1 MKNDIKEE
9 EKNQE
14 LITKYN
20 ELNKLQ
26 ESSDRDSKAK
36 QLQLEEMELKYKN
49 LEKEY
54 NDLKTQYEEISKQNM
69 VLIAQNDNNN
79 TLLKDT
85 KSQLD
90 LAEQKIKSQ
99 NSEIDEYKIRTSQL
113 VENNSQLESKIKEI
127 EKGKDFL
134 PKSIKENIGE
144 NENKTLAINM
154 EALSD
159 LSLEDL
165 KMKIIS
171 MREVN
176 DLLYQQLNEA
186 DEQKLEIE

>member
-1 MKNDIKEE
+1 MNP
-9 EKNQE
+9 
-14 LITKYN
+14 
-20 ELNKLQ
+20 
-26 ESSDRDSKAK
+26 
-36 QLQLEEMELKYKN
+36 
-49 LEKEY
+49 
-54 NDLKTQYEEISKQNM
+54 
-69 VLIAQNDNNN
+69 
-79 TLLKDT
+79 
-85 KSQLD
+85 
-90 LAEQKIKSQ
+90 
-99 NSEIDEYKIRTSQL
+99 
-113 VENNSQLESKIKEI
+113 KIKEI
-127 EKGKDFL
+127 EKGKDTL

-186 DEQKLEIE
+186 DEQKLEIEKKLIKLQAAFNDQLEEEKEKLLDYIKIKNSKKIEN